1 VSDPILMEALAAG
14 RAAADARMTETIV
27 AGVETEVPDPVTLET
42 ITVLTPTYSGPAMV
56 KYPTLTV
63 SDQDAGGQQY
73 TAAQVTISLPSS
85 ATPLPPDTII
95 KPTASTVDQS
105 LIGRRYRV
113 TAAPQAGQTTAHR
126 HPVEELN

>member
-1 VSDPILMEALAAG
+1 VSDPILMEALDAG
-14 RAAADARMTETIV
+14 RAAAEARMTETII
-27 AGVETEVPDPVTLET
+27 AGVETEAVDPDTLET
-42 ITVLTPTYSGPAMV
+42 ITIVTPTYAGPALV

-73 TAAQVTISLPSS
+73 TAAQVTVGVPVSAGVLPVDS
-85 ATPLPPDTII
+85 II
-95 KPTASTVDQS
+95 TPTASTVDQS

-113 TAAPQAGQTTAHR
+113 TAAPQSGQVTSHR